1 LFDGQTKTS
10 YFYPSSQKMKRYG
23 PTIVAF
29 SNSRSFHTA
38 TLSFQTA
45 STLKELIQTKRLSQ
59 AVDQLEKSLPKVSS
73 SQVSLVLGACANE
86 RNLQGGER
94 IALKISNTSHMN
106 NPFVINSLISLY
118 GKCGN
123 ISRARHLF
131 QSLKEKDIVSY
142 NLMISI
148 CSENGEIEEAKTLLS
163 ELASS
168 TNIANDNTF
177 GSALKVYAKCGLLEE
192 SLDVLIQKLEMYGM
206 KWNEKHINQVI
217 HALS

>member
-1 LFDGQTKTS
+1 
-10 YFYPSSQKMKRYG
+10 MKRCV
-23 PTIVAF
+23 PVVF

-38 TLSFQTA
+38 TFFFQTM
-45 STLKELIQTKRLSQ
+45 SLKELIQTKKLSQ

-106 NPFVINSLISLY
+106 NPFVVNSLISLY

-123 ISRARHLF
+123 LARARHLF
-131 QSLKEKDIVSY
+131 QSMKEKDIVSY

-163 ELASS
+163 ELGSS
-168 TNIANDNTF
+168 TNLANDNDTE
-177 GSALKVYAKCGLLEE
+177 ARNVWH
-192 SLDVLIQKLEMYGM
+192 EMER
-206 KWNEKHINQVI
+206 KTSQSSDQCFI
-217 HALS
+217 